1 MIFDTVIMQVACAS
15 YNGMGT
21 SSLLQVPASDKSVPR
36 RGSVLALHEGHEG
49 HPSHRSCLIV
59 QFCFAVYVV
68 A

>member
-1 MIFDTVIMQVACAS
+1 MTH
-15 YNGMGT
+15 
-21 SSLLQVPASDKSVPR
+21 LLQVLASDKSVMR

-49 HPSHRSCLIV
+49 HPSHPSCLIV

>member
-1 MIFDTVIMQVACAS
+1 MTH
-15 YNGMGT
+15 
-21 SSLLQVPASDKSVPR
+21 LLQVPASDKSVPR